1 MIEERWGTLIDPP
14 PTSSD
19 TENETNF
26 EKYSND
32 NEEDKVIADIEDSV
46 DKNGTLI
53 YQKVAYNK
61 MLNTKVVLWLDEK
74 VVT

>member
-1 MIEERWGTLIDPP
+1 MIDPP

-26 EKYSND
+26 EEYSND

-46 DKNGTLI
+46 DKNGILI